1 MRTTNVIRRLRSYRV
16 PSVPYTLSFSLYTSG
31 GRWKEREK
39 EREREGERKNEKKG
53 RKRNRILEKI
63 LFISDVARPLDRGEH
78 NLITR
83 RNRLLQLKQLAC
95 VSQCVHDARAPSQ
108 DICFPN
114 ERLTQWLAFSAA
126 AGKLAGSNPHC
137 DRSNLSFLSN
147 VNLFLATKLYGG
159 RYEGWRRGINE
170 RENNDSKNIFNA
182 LGISQNREQ

>member
-1 MRTTNVIRRLRSYRV
+1 MK
-16 PSVPYTLSFSLYTSG
+16 
-31 GRWKEREK
+31 KER
-39 EREREGERKNEKKG
+39 ERKNEKKG

-95 VSQCVHDARAPSQ
+95 VSQCVHDAQAPSQ

-126 AGKLAGSNPHC
+126 AEKLPGSNPHC
-137 DRSNLSFLSN
+137 DRVEPVFSMKCKFVS
-147 VNLFLATKLYGG
+147 
-159 RYEGWRRGINE
+159 RYEIVRYKGVRWR
-170 RENNDSKNIFNA
+170 KNI
-182 LGISQNREQ
+182 

>member
-16 PSVPYTLSFSLYTSG
+16 PSVPCTLSLYILLEEDVVKVEK
-31 GRWKEREK
+31 RERK
-39 EREREGERKNEKKG
+39 RERERERKNEKKG

-95 VSQCVHDARAPSQ
+95 VSQCVHDAQAPSQ

-126 AGKLAGSNPHC
+126 AGKLPGSNPHC
-137 DRSNLSFLSN
+137 DRVEPVFSMKCKFVS
-147 VNLFLATKLYGG
+147 
-159 RYEGWRRGINE
+159 RYEIVRYKGVRWR
-170 RENNDSKNIFNA
+170 KNI
-182 LGISQNREQ
+182 